1 MGSLFKQ
8 HKKEEY
14 CVMNTCVYSAIV
26 GVQATWPGLCIV
38 MLQLGVSAWPSTDCS
53 TSNVLIG

>member
-38 MLQLGVSAWPSTDCS
+38 MLQ
-53 TSNVLIG
+53 